1 MKRFMESVLYLQRQ
15 HSGGQV
21 GSLDLGHVGGQH
33 LVPVGSLGVESVT
46 LPWTGSAGSPGPL
59 LGLGL
64 TTEQGIFE

>member
-1 MKRFMESVLYLQRQ
+1 MKRFMESVLHLQRQ

-33 LVPVGSLGVESVT
+33 LVPVGSLSVEPVT
-46 LPWTGSAGSPGPL
+46 LPRAGSAGSPGPL

-64 TTEQGIFE
+64 KTEQGHL